1 MTGALA
7 SDSALVPPAVLL
19 PCLIVVLGSKMSL
32 VKVGRAILELER
44 GSVNVLT
51 ARRFRKML
59 PEEVDDE
66 RQHQIANR
74 HWHFPGR
81 ADRIFP
87 GLKVS

>member
-19 PCLIVVLGSKMSL
+19 PCLIVVSGSKMSL

-44 GSVNVLT
+44 GSVNVLA

-59 PEEVDDE
+59 AEEVDDE
-66 RQHQIANR
+66 RQHQMANR
-74 HWHFPGR
+74 HWLFPGR
-81 ADRIFP
+81 ADCIFP

>member
-7 SDSALVPPAVLL
+7 SGSALVPPAVLL

-32 VKVGRAILELER
+32 GLVEQINRALER
-44 GSVNVLT
+44 GSVNIFA

-59 PEEVDDE
+59 PEEVDEE
-66 RQHQIANR
+66 RQHQMAR
-74 HWHFPGR
+74 YQYCTGCS
-81 ADRIFP
+81 DRLFP